1 MSDRLITPELV
12 RLEVEPPGDKL
23 AVIGLMA
30 DLISA
35 TGRADRDGLEA
46 GLLAREESFATGMP
60 GGFAIPHCR
69 TDAVHEAALGV
80 LRLSEPVDFGAADGP
95 ADLIIGIT
103 APAGTD
109 DQHLQLL
116 AQLSRALIR
125 PEFLDQLRGAQQPG
139 EVSELIMGVLE
150 PQQASADASA
160 EGAGAAEAAASTDSA
175 SDESAT
181 ATAATE
187 AAAAGDPGD
196 GGVPVLLAIT
206 SCPTGIAHTYMA
218 AESLENAAHDKSV
231 EIHVETQGSGG
242 VTPLTSEQIASAD
255 ALIIAADVSIS
266 GRERFAGLPVIEH
279 PVKRA
284 ISHGPDLIEE
294 ALSAA
299 TDPSA
304 RRVPTGDG
312 GDDKGAESAAADKQS
327 WPRRLQ
333 GAVMTGVSYMIPFVA
348 AGGLLMA
355 VGFLI
360 AGFDVAFVA
369 QDVATGFSL
378 TSLPDHQTYE
388 GAAGQLETEQAGL
401 ALYLGAVLFTLGD
414 LGMGFLVAA
423 LSGYIAFGLAG
434 RPGIAPGF
442 IGGAVSVLVGA
453 GFLGGLITGLLAG
466 LVALWF
472 TTLKPPRWLAGLMPV
487 VIIPLVTTLVVG
499 GLMLLFLG
507 RPLAALMTALQEGLT
522 GMSGS
527 SAILLGVII
536 GLMMCFDLG
545 GPVNKAAYL
554 FATAGLS
561 QGTEASFQ
569 IMAAVMAAGMV
580 PPLAMALS
588 TVVRRRLYSPVER
601 ENGTTAWL
609 LGAAFISEGA
619 IPFAA
624 ADPLRVI
631 PSMMAGGATTGALVM
646 AFGVSSQAPH
656 GGLFVAFA
664 INPVWGFLL
673 AILVGTLVAAAV
685 VTVLKETSRR
695 RAAVAA

>member
-1 MSDRLITPELV
+1 MSAPLMTPELV
-12 RLEVEPPGDKL
+12 RLDVAPPGDKH
-23 AVIGLMA
+23 AVIALMA
-30 DLISA
+30 DLVA
-35 TGRADRDGLEA
+35 ETGRAERDGLEA
-46 GLLAREESFATGMP
+46 GLLKREESFATGMP

-69 TDAVHEAALGV
+69 SEAVREAALALV
-80 LRLSEPVDFGAADGP
+80 RLSEPVDFGAADGP
-95 ADLIIGIT
+95 ADLIIAIT

-109 DQHLQLL
+109 DQHLKLL

-125 PEFLDQLRGAQQPG
+125 PEFLASLRGASTPEEASG
-139 EVSELIMGVLE
+139 LVMGVLE
-150 PQQASADASA
+150 PEPAPQAQAEEAGVAAASAAQAGGAAQAGAADSADAAPAQEAAPS
-160 EGAGAAEAAASTDSA
+160 AGA
-175 SDESAT
+175 DET
-181 ATAATE
+181 
-187 AAAAGDPGD
+187 
-196 GGVPVLLAIT
+196 PVLLAIT

-218 AESLENAAHDKSV
+218 AESLENAAKDKGV
-231 EIHVETQGSGG
+231 ALHVETQGSGG
-242 VTPLTSEQIASAD
+242 ITPFTEEQIAAAG
-255 ALIIAADVSIS
+255 ALIVAADVNIT
-266 GRERFAGLPVIEH
+266 GRERFAGLPLVEH

-284 ISHGPDLIEE
+284 ISHGPELIDE
-294 ALSAA
+294 ALAAA
-299 TDPSA
+299 TDPEA
-304 RRVPTGDG
+304 RRVQA
-312 GDDKGAESAAADKQS
+312 GAEPSAEEKGGASQS
-327 WPRRLQ
+327 WPRRIQ

-355 VGFLI
+355 LGFLV

-378 TSLPDHQTYE
+378 SSLPGHQEYE
-388 GAAGQLETEQAGL
+388 GATGMLQTERAGL
-401 ALYLGAVLFTLGD
+401 ALYLGAVLFTLGN

-442 IGGAVSVLVGA
+442 IGGAASVAVGA

-466 LVALWF
+466 LIALWF
-472 TTLKPPRWLAGLMPV
+472 TTLTPPRWLAGLMPV
-487 VIIPLVTTLVVG
+487 VIIPLVTTFVVG

-507 RPLAALMTALQEGLT
+507 RPLASLMTALQDGLT

-527 SAILLGVII
+527 SAVLLGVII

-561 QGTEASFQ
+561 QGTEAAFE

-588 TVVRRRLYSPVER
+588 TLVRRRLYSPVER

-631 PSMMAGGATTGALVM
+631 PSMMTGGAVTGALIM
-646 AFGVSSQAPH
+646 AFGVGSQAPH
-656 GGLFVAFA
+656 GGIFVAFA
-664 INPVWGFLL
+664 ISPVWGFVL
-673 AILVGTLVAAAV
+673 ALLVGTVVAAAL
-685 VTVLKETSRR
+685 VTVLKAVGVRR
-695 RAAVAA
+695 QGAAA

>member
-1 MSDRLITPELV
+1 MSAALMTPELV
-12 RLEVEPPGDKL
+12 RLDVAPPGDKH
-23 AVIGLMA
+23 AVIGMMA
-30 DLISA
+30 DLVAA
-35 TGRADRDGLEA
+35 TGRAERDGLEA
-46 GLLAREESFATGMP
+46 GLLKREESFATGMP

-69 TDAVHEAALGV
+69 TEAVHEAALGLV
-80 LRLSEPVDFGAADGP
+80 RLSEPVDFGAPDGP
-95 ADLIIGIT
+95 ADLIIAIT

-109 DQHLQLL
+109 DQHLTLL

-125 PEFLDQLRGAQQPG
+125 PEFLAALRGAGTPE
-139 EVSELIMGVLE
+139 EVSELVMGVVAPE
-150 PQQASADASA
+150 EQEAPTTGAGSSADGS
-160 EGAGAAEAAASTDSA
+160 GAAAVAAG
-175 SDESAT
+175 SDPAT
-181 ATAATE
+181 AVAE
-187 AAAAGDPGD
+187 AGSPSAGDPPSAD
-196 GGVPVLLAIT
+196 GPVLLAIT

-218 AESLENAAHDKSV
+218 AESLENAAKEKGV
-231 EIHVETQGSGG
+231 ELHVETQGSGG
-242 VTPLTSEQIASAD
+242 ITPFTEEQITSAS
-255 ALIIAADVSIS
+255 ALIIAADVNVS
-266 GRERFAGLPVIEH
+266 GRERFAGLPLVEH

-284 ISHGPDLIEE
+284 ISHGPQMIDE
-294 ALSAA
+294 AVAA
-299 TDPSA
+299 AADPSA
-304 RRVPTGDG
+304 ARVT
-312 GDDKGAESAAADKQS
+312 AAASSTEAEKGGASQS
-327 WPRRLQ
+327 WPRRIQ

-355 VGFLI
+355 LGFLI

-369 QDVATGFSL
+369 QDVATTSSL
-378 TSLPDHQTYE
+378 SSLPGHIGYE
-388 GAAGQLETEQAGL
+388 GPTGAAETERAGL
-401 ALYLGAVLFTLGD
+401 ALYLGAVLFTLGN
-414 LGMGFLVAA
+414 LGMSFLVAA

-442 IGGAVSVLVGA
+442 IGGAVSVAVGA

-466 LVALWF
+466 LIALWF
-472 TTLKPPRWLAGLMPV
+472 TTLTPPRWLAGLMPV
-487 VIIPLVTTLVVG
+487 VIIPLVTTFMVG
-499 GLMLLFLG
+499 GLMLVFLG
-507 RPLAALMTALQEGLT
+507 RPLASLMTALQDGLT

-527 SAILLGVII
+527 SAVLLGVII

-631 PSMMAGGATTGALVM
+631 PSMMTGGAVTGALVM
-646 AFGVSSQAPH
+646 AIGVGSQAPH
-656 GGLFVAFA
+656 GGIFVAFA
-664 INPVWGFLL
+664 ISPVWGFLL
-673 AILVGTLVAAAV
+673 AIVVGTLVAASL
-685 VTVLKETSRR
+685 VTAAKEIGARR
-695 RAAVAA
+695 QAAAA